1 MTDTMT
7 QTGFGTGRAFK
18 YAATILKR
26 DYPKI
31 LLFSALF
38 IGLPDVA
45 MTYLSKYVAK
55 PGAGYAD
62 PNAWVVLAVNLVVSM
77 LGEVALQAAVSRGAL
92 GDLDGRR
99 AASDDTPFGGLRDC
113 LALAALGLVTSLGI
127 LGGFILLVIPG
138 IILSLAWMVA
148 VPAMVTERLGVL
160 DSIRRSNK
168 LTGEQRG
175 TIFGL
180 SVAVGLVGF
189 VVGWLV
195 QLIASAVANPIVNEI
210 IDPAMQTL
218 TGVVNALLAVAIYH
232 ELRRSKEGTSTE
244 RLAAVFA

>member
-1 MTDTMT
+1 MT
-7 QTGFGTGRAFK
+7 QTDFDTGRALK

-26 DYPKI
+26 DGFKI

-38 IGLPDVA
+38 TGLPDAAV
-45 MTYLSKYVAK
+45 THLSAYVAK
-55 PGAGYAD
+55 PGAGYSD
-62 PNAWVVLAVNLVVSM
+62 PNAWIMLAVNLLVSM
-77 LGEVALQAAVSRGAL
+77 LGAVALQAAVSRGAL

-99 AASDDTPFGGLRDC
+99 AASEHTPFGGLRDC

-160 DSIRRSNK
+160 DAIRRSNK

-180 SVAVGLVGF
+180 TMAIGIAEFIVS
-189 VVGWLV
+189 WLF
-195 QLIASAVANPIVNEI
+195 QLIANAVDNPIVNEI
-210 IDPAMQTL
+210 IGPATQML
-218 TGVVNALLAVAIYH
+218 TCVVSALLAVAIYH
-232 ELRRSKEGTSTE
+232 ELRWSKEGTPTE